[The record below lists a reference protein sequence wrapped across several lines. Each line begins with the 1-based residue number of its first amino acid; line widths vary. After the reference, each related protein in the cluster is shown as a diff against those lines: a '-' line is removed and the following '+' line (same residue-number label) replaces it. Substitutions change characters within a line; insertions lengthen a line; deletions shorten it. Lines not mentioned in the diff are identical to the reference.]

1 MPFKLVPPRKSKSP
15 NWTIRGT
22 HIGVYVDRSAKT
34 PRRAVAARQLR
45 ELEGKIER
53 GEFPEKRLE
62 PNAPTFLSAALAYMQ
77 AGRSRR
83 GLAALI
89 KHFGEMLLSEINQQ
103 AIDAAAIAIKPNV
116 TPATRNTYVYT
127 PISAVMHH
135 ALGDQ
140 APKIRRPKGAKGR
153 VVTDFL
159 SPADASAI
167 IAAAEAID
175 LEFALLLRFL
185 LYSGARLGEALSLH
199 WSEISL
205 EERLARIRETKNDDP
220 RTIRLRSDLCAEL
233 AARQPSEPS
242 ERVFKFR
249 QGGHLKYLL
258 VRAKLAALGLSC
270 PVRRPTG
277 WKQPPNRLH
286 WANFHTFRHTYAT
299 WMRKFGGLDEIG
311 LVATGNWRDPRSARR
326 YAHAVPREEWSKVD
340 SLPSVSRGKSVES
353 R

>member
-1 MPFKLVPPRKSKSP
+1 MPFKLVPPRKGKSP

-127 PISAVMHH
+127 PISAVMHQH
-135 ALGDQ
+135 SATKHQKSAALMGLR
-140 APKIRRPKGAKGR
+140 AAWSPISFHLLTPPRSSRRPRRSISSLRYYCGFCSTAAPGLVR
-153 VVTDFL
+153 RYL
-159 SPADASAI
+159 STGPK
-167 IAAAEAID
+167 
-175 LEFALLLRFL
+175 F
-185 LYSGARLGEALSLH
+185 
-199 WSEISL
+199 
-205 EERLARIRETKNDDP
+205 
-220 RTIRLRSDLCAEL
+220 RLRSVSL
-233 AARQPSEPS
+233 AFVRQKTTI
-242 ERVFKFR
+242 RGQFGFG
-249 QGGHLKYLL
+249 Q
-258 VRAKLAALGLSC
+258 
-270 PVRRPTG
+270 
-277 WKQPPNRLH
+277 
-286 WANFHTFRHTYAT
+286 TFAQ
-299 WMRKFGGLDEIG
+299 
-311 LVATGNWRDPRSARR
+311 S
-326 YAHAVPREEWSKVD
+326 
-340 SLPSVSRGKSVES
+340 
-353 R
+353 